1 MCTRIG
7 FAVCLFR
14 HFAYAHHRNG
24 ICGRHQC
31 VHGPSNPR
39 LRTRNK
45 TSGNRAILSGV
56 VGWFL
61 GEYDHRRYP
70 CCYPCDEQTG
80 ESRFLYQDGIHCA
93 RHHCI
98 ANAKDPC
105 VPRSFDRPDTPI
117 TEGKIA
123 RVFFAWLALWLL
135 RRISRFPNW
144 NLAAVLVLAIVSSAL
159 MARAAS
165 IGTEIRHVEIQSG
178 QETSGADPGPT
189 LARSWALYVQTH
201 SWVWPTCETL
211 HFIGLSMLFAVVL
224 AVDLRMLGM
233 GKKSLSFA
241 ALYQLLPLGMLGF
254 GIKLITGIM
263 FFVSTPQQ
271 YVGFLFFLKMMLV
284 VAGAF
289 NVLYF
294 MLLDEPWTVGEG
306 DDASKK
312 TKLVAASAIAIWVG
326 VLFCGHMLPFL
337 GNSF

>member
-1 MCTRIG
+1 MNPAHIHLLLNHFPTIG
-7 FAVCLFR
+7 F
-14 HFAYAHHRNG
+14 G
-24 ICGRHQC
+24 IGLGLLLIALLWNSHDLKRASL
-31 VHGPSNPR
+31 VIFFITAA
-39 LRTRNK
+39 LAIATYV
-45 TSGNRAILSGV
+45 SGNDAHAAIKDIPGLSPALINAHESAALV
-56 VGWFL
+56 AFAFM
-61 GEYDHRRYP
+61 
-70 CCYPCDEQTG
+70 QATG
-80 ESRFLYQDGIHCA
+80 
-93 RHHCI
+93 
-98 ANAKDPC
+98 
-105 VPRSFDRPDTPI
+105 
-117 TEGKIA
+117 
-123 RVFFAWLALWLL
+123 FFAWLALWLL

-254 GIKLITGIM
+254 GINLITGIM

-271 YVGFLFFLKMMLV
+271 YVGLLFFLKMMLV

-294 MLLDEPWTVGEG
+294 MLLNEPWTVGEG